1 MVVLQLQKFAAPSR
15 ASLHHLVNLAHTAY
29 IELEDLTEIALLK
42 SLTESSIQ

>member
-1 MVVLQLQKFAAPSR
+1 MVVLQLPKFQP
-15 ASLHHLVNLAHTAY
+15 LVELDLVNLAHTAD